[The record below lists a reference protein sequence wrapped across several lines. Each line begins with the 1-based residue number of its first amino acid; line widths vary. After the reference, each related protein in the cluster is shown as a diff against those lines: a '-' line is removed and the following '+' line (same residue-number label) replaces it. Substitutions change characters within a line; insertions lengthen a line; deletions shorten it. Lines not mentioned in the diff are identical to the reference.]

1 MIVPLIHSEEF
12 FERSRHPALSPP
24 SRAFQKIPRE
34 GRSWEAGRALTP
46 GLLGEQSPPFP
57 TPRPVFS
64 LGWGG
69 GAGRRGIQA
78 RRGYKRKGNWRGLW
92 LPRQRHCW
100 GQWRLLGREERGVS
114 LLALCFILPV
124 LMLFV
129 KSRLSL
135 PLCLG
140 VGVGGHCRDPFCLA
154 VLTFPPSYL
163 PVCCSFPYSQLLAS
177 HLPFCLPRPAT

>member
-34 GRSWEAGRALTP
+34 GRSWEAGRALTL

-64 LGWGG
+64 LDWDGG

-78 RRGYKRKGNWRGLW
+78 RRGYKRKGNWRGVVVAKATA
-92 LPRQRHCW
+92 
-100 GQWRLLGREERGVS
+100 LLGPVEAAGEGRERGVPLS
-114 LLALCFILPV
+114 PLLHSSCSDALCEESP
-124 LMLFV
+124 
-129 KSRLSL
+129 
-135 PLCLG
+135 
-140 VGVGGHCRDPFCLA
+140 
-154 VLTFPPSYL
+154 
-163 PVCCSFPYSQLLAS
+163 
-177 HLPFCLPRPAT
+177 

>member
-1 MIVPLIHSEEF
+1 MV
-12 FERSRHPALSPP
+12 AK
-24 SRAFQKIPRE
+24 AT
-34 GRSWEAGRALTP
+34 A
-46 GLLGEQSPPFP
+46 LLG
-57 TPRPVFS
+57 PVEAA
-64 LGWGG
+64 GG
-69 GAGRRGIQA
+69 G
-78 RRGYKRKGNWRGLW
+78 K
-92 LPRQRHCW
+92 
-100 GQWRLLGREERGVS
+100 RGVS

-140 VGVGGHCRDPFCLA
+140 VGVGGHCRDPFCLV
-154 VLTFPPSYL
+154 VLTFPPSHL

>member
-64 LGWGG
+64 LDWDGGGRQEGNPGKKGLQEKGELEGGCGCQGNGIAGASGGCWGG
-69 GAGRRGIQA
+69 
-78 RRGYKRKGNWRGLW
+78 KGEG
-92 LPRQRHCW
+92 C
-100 GQWRLLGREERGVS
+100 
-114 LLALCFILPV
+114 
-124 LMLFV
+124 
-129 KSRLSL
+129 
-135 PLCLG
+135 
-140 VGVGGHCRDPFCLA
+140 
-154 VLTFPPSYL
+154 PS
-163 PVCCSFPYSQLLAS
+163 
-177 HLPFCLPRPAT
+177 